1 MFSISKYN
9 QESLICPEW
18 QSWILKSR
26 TEIIPCGAEA

>member
-9 QESLICPEW
+9 QEW